1 MVLSDRDLS
10 FQLIFKQLKFMMG
23 KVLMIFGFSLLFIL
37 IDLYVFQAVKTVIND
52 LSSVWRKSLN
62 YGFWV
67 ITGLSIIS
75 VLVINTTDILSSEAR
90 RIVVLGM
97 VMIYFS
103 KVFGVITLM
112 LDDIYRAITWIIGKF
127 STSKEIVEPTKNGM
141 TRSEFMSKAS
151 LIAVAVPLTTFGI
164 GIASGA
170 HNYRVRRKTI
180 HLPNLPS
187 SFDGIRIGQLSDI
200 HSGSFFSRP
209 GVKKGL
215 DLLLSEKPD
224 VVFFTG
230 DLVNDEANEV
240 SKYKDLFSKV
250 KAPLGVFST
259 LGNHDYGEY
268 KRWSN
273 IDDKKKNLADLIQTH
288 KEMGW
293 DILMNENRSL
303 KVDGDEVAI
312 IGVENWGA
320 GRFSKHGDLK
330 KAYAGTEETPVKLLL
345 SHDPSHWD
353 AQIRP
358 DFPDI
363 DVTFAGHTH
372 GFQFGVEIGDFKWS
386 PSQYI
391 YKQWADL
398 HQEENQYLYVNRGFG
413 FIGYPGR
420 IGILPEITIIELKQA

>member
-1 MVLSDRDLS
+1 MS
-10 FQLIFKQLKFMMG
+10 
-23 KVLMIFGFSLLFIL
+23 KVLMIVGFSVFFLL
-37 IDLYVFQAVKTVIND
+37 IDLYVYQAVKTVISDFSNGWKKSLIYVFWGITAFSIVSVILINATGIISND
-52 LSSVWRKSLN
+52 LRR
-62 YGFWV
+62 V
-67 ITGLSIIS
+67 I
-75 VLVINTTDILSSEAR
+75 
-90 RIVVLGM
+90 VLGI

-103 KVFGVITLM
+103 KVFGVLALLI
-112 LDDIYRAITWIIGKF
+112 DDIVKAFSWVIGKF
-127 STSKEIVEPTKNGM
+127 SSNKEIVKTTGDGM
-141 TRSEFMSKAS
+141 TRSEFISKTS
-151 LIAVAVPLTTFGI
+151 LIAIALPLTTFGI

-187 SFDGIRIGQLSDI
+187 SFDGIKIGQLSDI

-209 GVKKGL
+209 GVKKGI
-215 DLLLSEKPD
+215 DLLLGEKPD

-230 DLVNDEANEV
+230 DLVNDEAREV

-250 KAPLGVFST
+250 KAPLGVYST

-268 KRWSN
+268 KRWKDP
-273 IDDKKKNLADLIQTH
+273 IDKKKNLSDLIQTH

-293 DILMNENRSL
+293 DILLNENRTL
-303 KVDGDEVAI
+303 KVNGEELAI

-320 GRFSKHGDLK
+320 GRFSKHGDLEL
-330 KAYAGTEETPVKLLL
+330 AYAGTEEKPVKLLL

-353 AQIRP
+353 AQVRP
-358 DFPDI
+358 LFSDI
-363 DVTFAGHTH
+363 DVTFSGHTH
-372 GFQFGVEIGDFKWS
+372 GFQFGVELGDFRWS

-398 HQEENQYLYVNRGFG
+398 HQKENQYLYVNRGFG

-420 IGILPEITIIELKQA
+420 VGILPEITIIELKKA